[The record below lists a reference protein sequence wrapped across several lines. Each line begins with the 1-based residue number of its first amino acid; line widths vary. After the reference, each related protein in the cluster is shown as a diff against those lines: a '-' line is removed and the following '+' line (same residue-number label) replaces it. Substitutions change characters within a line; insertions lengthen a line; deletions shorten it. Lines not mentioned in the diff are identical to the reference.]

1 MNHRTI
7 SDTIFWLGVSFVL
20 LCLIHALSGC
30 GEDMNHSPICR
41 HDEGRVGRVEAPI
54 IDGVPSQDRRGS
66 ALVFLP
72 RGYCTGTVIGPHT
85 VLTAGHCKNP
95 ESIEI
100 DIDGQRIGFEAIANF
115 AHPDY
120 NGNLRNDVRLVFV
133 GDVLPE
139 PYVTIASEPIECENL
154 VAQGYGIG
162 SEGAL
167 HERFVYTVVRYDE
180 VIIGTESICN
190 GDSGGGLYAL
200 HADGSYSLVGV
211 NSFGFGEA
219 GVCDGPVGFANL
231 LVLGD
236 WVVENIN

>member
-1 MNHRTI
+1 MSERTENNVV
-7 SDTIFWLGVSFVL
+7 FWIGVAFIL
-20 LCLIHALSGC
+20 FCFGRALAGC
-30 GEDMNHSPICR
+30 GGDDMDYSPICR
-41 HDEGRVGRVEAPI
+41 HDGERVGSTEAAI

-66 ALVFLP
+66 AKVFA
-72 RGYCTGTVIGPHT
+72 GGGFCSGTVIGPHT
-85 VLTAGHCKNP
+85 VLTAGHCRTPKF
-95 ESIEI
+95 IEVENV
-100 DIDGQRIGFEAIANF
+100 GRYPVVAHVP
-115 AHPDY
+115 HPDY
-120 NGNLRNDVRLVFV
+120 NGNVRYDVRLAFV
-133 GDVLPE
+133 AEVLPE

-154 VAQGYGIG
+154 VAQGYGVG

-167 HERFVYTVVRYDE
+167 HERIVYAVVRYDE